1 VVFSVQ
7 RNNALL
13 RKFCAL
19 GSSLTGP
26 PKDMA
31 RAIEKRREVIAPAA
45 MLKVRRAATGC
56 DLRALASS
64 PLTKKNL

>member
-1 VVFSVQ
+1 
-7 RNNALL
+7 
-13 RKFCAL
+13 
-19 GSSLTGP
+19 
-26 PKDMA
+26 MA